1 MATKKRGPEPL
12 TFSPF
17 QNLKKIIDREKRVA
31 PSRTAVYEKKTAVND
46 EDQFRDAMKEVRE
59 IREFREI
66 PVRLKRGYPGQKSS
80 TADREAIRVLEE
92 IIQKKRPINLP
103 DTQEYVEWINQDYQ
117 KEIVRKLHEGQYSV
131 QDILDLHGVIVDE
144 GAYTE
149 RGCDF
154 LAYRPLP

>member
-17 QNLKKIIDREKRVA
+17 QNLKRIIDGEKRGA
-31 PSRTAVYEKKTAVND
+31 PSRTAVYDNKTTVND

-59 IREFREI
+59 IRQFRKI
-66 PVRLKRGYPGQKSS
+66 PIRLKRGYPGQKGS

-103 DTQEYVEWINQDYQ
+103 DTQEYVEWISQDYQ
-117 KEIVRKLHEGQYSV
+117 KIKRKLSGNFMKDSIQYRISLTSMV
-131 QDILDLHGVIVDE
+131 
-144 GAYTE
+144 
-149 RGCDF
+149 
-154 LAYRPLP
+154 